1 MLMAGAGRLLGL
13 RLMPGAQSDR
23 AKRMA
28 TSTAAQSTGLVGV
41 SGLCSMTVFGLVLV
55 VIKPSVDGFE
65 PALGYRELPASR
77 FSNIKALVLFYGVC

>member
-23 AKRMA
+23 AKLMA

-55 VIKPSVDGFE
+55 VITSVDGFE
-65 PALGYRELPASR
+65 PAQGGWTLCIVQVVSTA
-77 FSNIKALVLFYGVC
+77 FQ